1 MTDPISDMLTRIRNA
16 LLARQTETLVPYS
29 KVKAGLANIL
39 QREGYLA
46 GVEEINN
53 PYRSLLLKLKYQSG
67 QPAIRNL
74 KRISK
79 PGNRRYVKS
88 IELPRVLSGLGTAI
102 ISTSQGLLTVKEAKQ
117 RKLGGEVICEIY

>member
-16 LLARQTETLVPYS
+16 LLARQSETLVPYS
-29 KVKAGLANIL
+29 TIKAGLANIL

-46 GVEEINN
+46 AVEEVHN

-88 IELPRVLSGLGTAI
+88 IELPRVLSGLGTAV
-102 ISTSQGLLTVKEAKQ
+102 ISTSQGLMTVKEAKQ